1 MGGLESVY
9 FFARLTW
16 RDEKVVDDVDCAI
29 TGQYVGLDCFC
40 LVELQR
46 IKRDIHFL
54 PEKSL
59 KRTRYQIVAHE
70 ESGSNVIE
78 QKLL

>member
-1 MGGLESVY
+1 MPI
-9 FFARLTW
+9 LTW
-16 RDEKVVDDVDCAI
+16 WNEKIINYINDSI